1 VADRGIKWGIVVRVA
16 VSRNSSGAVRMP
28 LRGRWPMSPE
38 MEIKNRVLDFA
49 RKHADT
55 WLKLDLLCFWS
66 KYPYA
71 KLTVGIIARALS
83 CKRRVDVE
91 EALDSFVNESLVD
104 RRADNGLLFYSLTSD
119 ADKRDCVLN
128 MPAYRSSLRP
138 TLSVG

>member
-1 VADRGIKWGIVVRVA
+1 
-16 VSRNSSGAVRMP
+16 
-28 LRGRWPMSPE
+28 MSPE

-66 KYPYA
+66 KYPHA

-119 ADKRDCVLN
+119 AGKREFVLN

-138 TLSVG
+138 NLSAG

>member
-1 VADRGIKWGIVVRVA
+1 MTGGKSWDRMGRCGESCGVA
-16 VSRNSSGAVRMP
+16 RMP
-28 LRGRWPMSPE
+28 LQGRWPMSPE
-38 MEIKNRVLDFA
+38 MEIKNRVLDFS
-49 RKHADT
+49 RKHANT

-71 KLTVGIIARALS
+71 KLTVGIIARALG

-119 ADKRDCVLN
+119 AGKRECVLN

>member
-1 VADRGIKWGIVVRVA
+1 VANRGIEWGAVVTFA
-16 VSRNSSGAVRMP
+16 FSRNGSGAARMP
-28 LRGRWPMSPE
+28 LQGRWPMSGE
-38 MEIKNRVLDFA
+38 MEIKNRVLDFSS
-49 RKHADT
+49 KHANT

-71 KLTVGIIARALS
+71 KLTIGIIARALG

-119 ADKRDCVLN
+119 AGKRECVLN

-138 TLSVG
+138 TFSVG

>member
-1 VADRGIKWGIVVRVA
+1 VADRGIKWGVVVRVA
-16 VSRNSSGAVRMP
+16 VSRNSSGVARMP

-38 MEIKNRVLDFA
+38 METKNRVLDFS
-49 RKHADT
+49 RKHANT

-71 KLTVGIIARALS
+71 KLTVGIIARALG

-91 EALDSFVNESLVD
+91 EALDSFVNESLID

-119 ADKRDCVLN
+119 AGKRECVLN

-138 TLSVG
+138 NLSPG